1 MKMKKLLVAMLIMVF
16 LPLSMVYAE
25 PSEVDL
31 QSEYVDP
38 NNPHSGQHRTPP
50 VALEVWID
58 NYTLSFITPCN
69 GCTLRLLDENDNV
82 VYTTVISS
90 STLVLP
96 STLSGEYKIEIIS
109 GNYLFWGYVY
119 L

>member
-1 MKMKKLLVAMLIMVF
+1 MKKLVLFLSLFVVAVVG
-16 LPLSMVYAE
+16 SANVQRVCE
-25 PSEVDL
+25 QVDL
-31 QSEYVDP
+31 TGEIIDP
-38 NNPHSGQHRTPP
+38 TVEGEPIEKGPMLVPS
-50 VALEVWID
+50 VSLEG
-58 NYTLSFITPCN
+58 YTLSFITPCN

-109 GNYLFWGYVY
+109 GNYLFWGYIY